1 MKKDL
6 ILLKEYT
13 VISSNSLNLLEESAS
28 SIVRDSKNNSYSYSG
43 ILKNVPIS
51 KYTKNSNGRIY
62 SRRLWELVKEKYQNL
77 IEGGVAL
84 ADHPPD
90 NNPEGSVKDVCG
102 VWHNF
107 SVKDEGVFGD
117 LYLIGDIGKKIL
129 DIVKAGGKIGISTV
143 GFGKYDEQGYVDP
156 DSYCLL
162 RVGDVVLVPS
172 QGTYIS
178 KDNVF
183 HDDNFIDIQDVKTTN
198 TINNNYMETTMR
210 ESTHILNNVI
220 KNQIRIVKRET
231 KNRLS
236 GNDANLLLESKS
248 SILDL
253 LSSIP
258 DEMKE
263 ERKEL
268 EELLEQIDN
277 KIFNLKSDNSED
289 FKKSFNLLLEEY
301 KGRAKTLEMKL
312 KESIEEREKLV
323 EALNN
328 LLEEKQKLEEAV
340 TQKHASI
347 LKESKDSNSEQDIY
361 SKLSSLPL
369 VESTEIVKKFLE
381 NLKLTKEY
389 LPESLKSKIKDLEK
403 VIGNSASSAPS
414 EGMKKAINIIKNLK
428 TLSEKLLREKP
439 EEVILARRDI
449 KTKIIIKE
457 SVNFQDIISSV
468 ERMFKEAKD
477 GDEISYPS
485 SDNSKFLTLI
495 KKGSSLLVEFKDKTN
510 KVLDK
515 FVINSPKS
523 IETYKNKIESFLK
536 LGKDINSKSE
546 ASQMKESKSFG
557 PEASKYLD
565 KELLKEEVID
575 LGPTKDE
582 KITLKESKKKKDKKK
597 VLKEDVGDRP
607 YIYLDSEKKE
617 HPNENED
624 HPLRNNEV
632 IWTKSDAQTISIDPA
647 IEFRIRNKGV
657 YKLADPSNIKIEKP
671 VTSTFA
677 RLDEEKMTKEKI
689 KLIFEEAKKEIPELE
704 FFSHDILGSKTT
716 VEAIKKIERYTKKL
730 KEDPLINLNES
741 TNRISSL
748 KNYEDDWLSGSLF

>member
-90 NNPEGSVKDVCG
+90 DNPEGSVKDVCG

-107 SVKDEGVFGD
+107 NVRDEGVFGD

-156 DSYCLL
+156 DSYYLL

-183 HDDNFIDIQDVKTTN
+183 HNDNFTDIQDVKTTN

-210 ESTHILNNVI
+210 ESAHILNNVI

-277 KIFNLKSDNSED
+277 KIFNLKSDNAED

-347 LKESKDSNSEQDIY
+347 LKESKDFNSEQDIY

-403 VIGNSASSAPS
+403 VIGNSTSSASS
-414 EGMKKAINIIKNLK
+414 EDMKKAINIIKNLK

-477 GDEISYPS
+477 DDEISYPS
-485 SDNSKFLTLI
+485 FDNSKFLTLV
-495 KKGSSLLVEFKDKTN
+495 KKGSSLLVKFKDKNN
-510 KVLDK
+510 KILDK
-515 FVINSPKS
+515 FIINSPKS
-523 IETYKNKIESFLK
+523 IGTYKNKIESFLK
-536 LGKDINSKSE
+536 LGKDINSKSK
-546 ASQMKESKSFG
+546 ASQM
-557 PEASKYLD
+557 
-565 KELLKEEVID
+565 
-575 LGPTKDE
+575 
-582 KITLKESKKKKDKKK
+582 KESKKKKDKKK

-677 RLDEEKMTKEKI
+677 RLDEEKMAKEKI

-704 FFSHDILGSKTT
+704 FFSHDILSSKTT

>member
-13 VISSNSLNLLEESAS
+13 VISSSSLNLLEESAS

-107 SVKDEGVFGD
+107 SVRDEGVFGD

-347 LKESKDSNSEQDIY
+347 LKESKDFNSEQDIY

-403 VIGNSASSAPS
+403 VIGNSASSTPS
-414 EGMKKAINIIKNLK
+414 EGMKNAINIIKNLK

-495 KKGSSLLVEFKDKTN
+495 KKGSSLLVEFKDKNN

-536 LGKDINSKSE
+536 LGKDINPKSG
-546 ASQMKESKSFG
+546 ASQM
-557 PEASKYLD
+557 
-565 KELLKEEVID
+565 
-575 LGPTKDE
+575 
-582 KITLKESKKKKDKKK
+582 KESKKKKDKKK

>member
-107 SVKDEGVFGD
+107 SVRDEGVFGD

-156 DSYCLL
+156 DSYYLL

-183 HDDNFIDIQDVKTTN
+183 HDDNFTDIQDVKTTN

-220 KNQIRIVKRET
+220 KNQIRIIKRET

-347 LKESKDSNSEQDIY
+347 LKESKDFNSEQDIY

-403 VIGNSASSAPS
+403 VIGNSTSSASS
-414 EGMKKAINIIKNLK
+414 EDMKKAINIIKNLK
-428 TLSEKLLREKP
+428 ILSEKLLREKP
-439 EEVILARRDI
+439 KEVILARRDI

-495 KKGSSLLVEFKDKTN
+495 KKGSSLFVEFKDKNN

-546 ASQMKESKSFG
+546 ASQM
-557 PEASKYLD
+557 
-565 KELLKEEVID
+565 
-575 LGPTKDE
+575 
-582 KITLKESKKKKDKKK
+582 KESKKKKDKKK

-704 FFSHDILGSKTT
+704 FFSYDILNSKTT

>member
-90 NNPEGSVKDVCG
+90 DNPEGSVKDVCG

-107 SVKDEGVFGD
+107 IVRDEGVFGD

-156 DSYCLL
+156 DSYYLL

-183 HDDNFIDIQDVKTTN
+183 HNDNFTDIQDVKTTN

-231 KNRLS
+231 KNRLN

-289 FKKSFNLLLEEY
+289 FKKSFNLLLDEY

-312 KESIEEREKLV
+312 KESIKEREKLV

-340 TQKHASI
+340 TRKHASI
-347 LKESKDSNSEQDIY
+347 LKESKGFKSEQDIY

-403 VIGNSASSAPS
+403 VIGNSTSSASS
-414 EGMKKAINIIKNLK
+414 EDMKKATNIIKNLK

-439 EEVILARRDI
+439 KEVILARRDI

-485 SDNSKFLTLI
+485 FDNSKFLTLI
-495 KKGSSLLVEFKDKTN
+495 KKGSSLLVEFKDKNN

-515 FVINSPKS
+515 FVINSPES
-523 IETYKNKIESFLK
+523 IGTYKNKIESFLK
-536 LGKDINSKSE
+536 LGKDINSKSK
-546 ASQMKESKSFG
+546 ASQMKESKSFS

-565 KELLKEEVID
+565 KEL
-575 LGPTKDE
+575 
-582 KITLKESKKKKDKKK
+582 LKESKKKKDKKK

-607 YIYLDSEKKE
+607 YIYLDSEKEE

-677 RLDEEKMTKEKI
+677 RLDEEKMAKEKI

-704 FFSHDILGSKTT
+704 FFSHDILSSKTT

>member
-1 MKKDL
+1 
-6 ILLKEYT
+6 
-13 VISSNSLNLLEESAS
+13 
-28 SIVRDSKNNSYSYSG
+28 
-43 ILKNVPIS
+43 
-51 KYTKNSNGRIY
+51 
-62 SRRLWELVKEKYQNL
+62 
-77 IEGGVAL
+77 
-84 ADHPPD
+84 
-90 NNPEGSVKDVCG
+90 
-102 VWHNF
+102 
-107 SVKDEGVFGD
+107 
-117 LYLIGDIGKKIL
+117 
-129 DIVKAGGKIGISTV
+129 
-143 GFGKYDEQGYVDP
+143 
-156 DSYCLL
+156 
-162 RVGDVVLVPS
+162 
-172 QGTYIS
+172 
-178 KDNVF
+178 
-183 HDDNFIDIQDVKTTN
+183 
-198 TINNNYMETTMR
+198 METTMR

-236 GNDANLLLESKS
+236 GNDTNLLLESKS

-323 EALNN
+323 DALNN

-347 LKESKDSNSEQDIY
+347 LKESKDFNSEQDTY

-403 VIGNSASSAPS
+403 VIGNNTSSASS
-414 EGMKKAINIIKNLK
+414 EDMKKAINIIKNLK

-439 EEVILARRDI
+439 EEVILTRRDI

-457 SVNFQDIISSV
+457 SVNFQDIVSSV

-495 KKGSSLLVEFKDKTN
+495 KKGSSLLVEFKDKNN

-523 IETYKNKIESFLK
+523 IGTYKDKIESFLK
-536 LGKDINSKSE
+536 LGKDINSKSR
-546 ASQMKESKSFG
+546 ASQMKESKFFS

-565 KELLKEEVID
+565 KEL
-575 LGPTKDE
+575 
-582 KITLKESKKKKDKKK
+582 LKESKKKKDKKK

-704 FFSHDILGSKTT
+704 FFSHDILSSKTT

>member
-1 MKKDL
+1 
-6 ILLKEYT
+6 
-13 VISSNSLNLLEESAS
+13 
-28 SIVRDSKNNSYSYSG
+28 
-43 ILKNVPIS
+43 
-51 KYTKNSNGRIY
+51 
-62 SRRLWELVKEKYQNL
+62 
-77 IEGGVAL
+77 
-84 ADHPPD
+84 
-90 NNPEGSVKDVCG
+90 
-102 VWHNF
+102 
-107 SVKDEGVFGD
+107 
-117 LYLIGDIGKKIL
+117 
-129 DIVKAGGKIGISTV
+129 
-143 GFGKYDEQGYVDP
+143 
-156 DSYCLL
+156 
-162 RVGDVVLVPS
+162 
-172 QGTYIS
+172 
-178 KDNVF
+178 
-183 HDDNFIDIQDVKTTN
+183 
-198 TINNNYMETTMR
+198 METTMR
-210 ESTHILNNVI
+210 ESTDILNNVI

-323 EALNN
+323 KALNN

-347 LKESKDSNSEQDIY
+347 LKESKDFKSEQDIY

-403 VIGNSASSAPS
+403 VIGNSVSSASS
-414 EGMKKAINIIKNLK
+414 EDMKKAINIIKNLK

-495 KKGSSLLVEFKDKTN
+495 KKGSSLFVEFKDKNN

-536 LGKDINSKSE
+536 LGKDINSKSG
-546 ASQMKESKSFG
+546 ASQM
-557 PEASKYLD
+557 
-565 KELLKEEVID
+565 
-575 LGPTKDE
+575 
-582 KITLKESKKKKDKKK
+582 KESKKKKDKKK
-597 VLKEDVGDRP
+597 VLKEDAGDRP

-704 FFSHDILGSKTT
+704 FFSHDILSSKTT

>member
-1 MKKDL
+1 
-6 ILLKEYT
+6 
-13 VISSNSLNLLEESAS
+13 
-28 SIVRDSKNNSYSYSG
+28 
-43 ILKNVPIS
+43 
-51 KYTKNSNGRIY
+51 
-62 SRRLWELVKEKYQNL
+62 
-77 IEGGVAL
+77 
-84 ADHPPD
+84 
-90 NNPEGSVKDVCG
+90 
-102 VWHNF
+102 
-107 SVKDEGVFGD
+107 
-117 LYLIGDIGKKIL
+117 
-129 DIVKAGGKIGISTV
+129 
-143 GFGKYDEQGYVDP
+143 
-156 DSYCLL
+156 
-162 RVGDVVLVPS
+162 
-172 QGTYIS
+172 
-178 KDNVF
+178 
-183 HDDNFIDIQDVKTTN
+183 
-198 TINNNYMETTMR
+198 
-210 ESTHILNNVI
+210 
-220 KNQIRIVKRET
+220 
-231 KNRLS
+231 
-236 GNDANLLLESKS
+236 
-248 SILDL
+248 
-253 LSSIP
+253 
-258 DEMKE
+258 
-263 ERKEL
+263 
-268 EELLEQIDN
+268 
-277 KIFNLKSDNSED
+277 
-289 FKKSFNLLLEEY
+289 
-301 KGRAKTLEMKL
+301 
-312 KESIEEREKLV
+312 
-323 EALNN
+323 
-328 LLEEKQKLEEAV
+328 
-340 TQKHASI
+340 
-347 LKESKDSNSEQDIY
+347 
-361 SKLSSLPL
+361 
-369 VESTEIVKKFLE
+369 
-381 NLKLTKEY
+381 
-389 LPESLKSKIKDLEK
+389 
-403 VIGNSASSAPS
+403 
-414 EGMKKAINIIKNLK
+414 MKKAINIIKNLK

-495 KKGSSLLVEFKDKTN
+495 KKGSSLFVEFKDKNN

-536 LGKDINSKSE
+536 LGKDINSKSG
-546 ASQMKESKSFG
+546 ASQMKESKSFS

-565 KELLKEEVID
+565 
-575 LGPTKDE
+575 
-582 KITLKESKKKKDKKK
+582 KESKKKKDKKK
-597 VLKEDVGDRP
+597 VLKEDAGDRP

-632 IWTKSDAQTISIDPA
+632 VWTKSDAQTISIDPA

-704 FFSHDILGSKTT
+704 FFSHDILSSKTT

>member
-90 NNPEGSVKDVCG
+90 DNPEGSVKDVCG

-107 SVKDEGVFGD
+107 SVRDEGVFGD

-156 DSYCLL
+156 DSYYLL

-183 HDDNFIDIQDVKTTN
+183 HNDNFTDIQDVKTTN

-210 ESTHILNNVI
+210 ESAHILNNVI

-277 KIFNLKSDNSED
+277 KIFNLKSDNAED

-347 LKESKDSNSEQDIY
+347 LKESKDFNSEQDIY

-403 VIGNSASSAPS
+403 VIGNSTSSASS
-414 EGMKKAINIIKNLK
+414 EDMKKAINIIKNLK

-477 GDEISYPS
+477 DDEISYPS
-485 SDNSKFLTLI
+485 FDNSKFLTLV
-495 KKGSSLLVEFKDKTN
+495 KKGSSLLVKFKDKNN
-510 KVLDK
+510 KILDK
-515 FVINSPKS
+515 FIINSPKS
-523 IETYKNKIESFLK
+523 IGTYKNKIESFLK
-536 LGKDINSKSE
+536 LGKDINSKSK
-546 ASQMKESKSFG
+546 ASQM
-557 PEASKYLD
+557 
-565 KELLKEEVID
+565 
-575 LGPTKDE
+575 
-582 KITLKESKKKKDKKK
+582 KESKKKKDKKK

-677 RLDEEKMTKEKI
+677 RLDEEKMAKEKI

-704 FFSHDILGSKTT
+704 FFSHDILSSKTT

>member
-90 NNPEGSVKDVCG
+90 DNPEGSVKDVCG

-107 SVKDEGVFGD
+107 NVRDEGVFGD

-156 DSYCLL
+156 DSYYLL

-183 HDDNFIDIQDVKTTN
+183 HNDNFIGIQDVKTTN

-323 EALNN
+323 KALNN

-347 LKESKDSNSEQDIY
+347 LKESKDFNSEQDIY

-403 VIGNSASSAPS
+403 VIGNSISSASS
-414 EGMKKAINIIKNLK
+414 EDMKKAINIIKNLK

-495 KKGSSLLVEFKDKTN
+495 KKGSSLFVEFKDKNN

-536 LGKDINSKSE
+536 LGKDINSKSG
-546 ASQMKESKSFG
+546 ASQ
-557 PEASKYLD
+557 
-565 KELLKEEVID
+565 I
-575 LGPTKDE
+575 
-582 KITLKESKKKKDKKK
+582 KESKKKKDKKK
-597 VLKEDVGDRP
+597 VLKEDAGDRP

-704 FFSHDILGSKTT
+704 FFSHDILSSKTT

>member
-13 VISSNSLNLLEESAS
+13 VISSSSLNLLEESAS

-156 DSYCLL
+156 DSYYLL

-347 LKESKDSNSEQDIY
+347 LKESKDFNSEQDIY

-403 VIGNSASSAPS
+403 VIGNSASSTPS
-414 EGMKKAINIIKNLK
+414 EGMKNAINIIKNLK

-495 KKGSSLLVEFKDKTN
+495 KKGSSLLVEFKDKNN

-546 ASQMKESKSFG
+546 ASQM
-557 PEASKYLD
+557 
-565 KELLKEEVID
+565 
-575 LGPTKDE
+575 
-582 KITLKESKKKKDKKK
+582 KESKKKKDKKK

>member
-13 VISSNSLNLLEESAS
+13 VISSSSLNLLEESAS

-107 SVKDEGVFGD
+107 SVRDDGVFGD

-156 DSYCLL
+156 DSYYLL

-183 HDDNFIDIQDVKTTN
+183 HNDNFTDIQDVKTTN

-347 LKESKDSNSEQDIY
+347 LKESKNSNSEQDIY

-403 VIGNSASSAPS
+403 VIGNSASSTPS
-414 EGMKKAINIIKNLK
+414 EGMKNAINIIKNLK

-495 KKGSSLLVEFKDKTN
+495 KKGSSLLVEFKDKNN

-536 LGKDINSKSE
+536 LGKDINPKSG
-546 ASQMKESKSFG
+546 ASQM
-557 PEASKYLD
+557 
-565 KELLKEEVID
+565 
-575 LGPTKDE
+575 
-582 KITLKESKKKKDKKK
+582 KESKKKKDKKK

>member
-107 SVKDEGVFGD
+107 SVRDEGVFGD

-156 DSYCLL
+156 DSYYLL

-347 LKESKDSNSEQDIY
+347 LKESKNSNSEQDIY

-414 EGMKKAINIIKNLK
+414 EGMKNAINIIKNLK

-495 KKGSSLLVEFKDKTN
+495 KKGSSLLVEFKDKNN

-523 IETYKNKIESFLK
+523 IETYKNKIESFLR
-536 LGKDINSKSE
+536 LGKDINSKSG
-546 ASQMKESKSFG
+546 ASQM
-557 PEASKYLD
+557 
-565 KELLKEEVID
+565 
-575 LGPTKDE
+575 
-582 KITLKESKKKKDKKK
+582 KESKKKKDKKK

>member
-156 DSYCLL
+156 DSYYLL

-347 LKESKDSNSEQDIY
+347 LKESKNSNSEQDIY

-403 VIGNSASSAPS
+403 VIGNSASSTPS
-414 EGMKKAINIIKNLK
+414 EGMKNAINIIKNLK

-495 KKGSSLLVEFKDKTN
+495 KKGSSLLVEFKDKNN

-536 LGKDINSKSE
+536 LGKDINPKSG
-546 ASQMKESKSFG
+546 ASQM
-557 PEASKYLD
+557 
-565 KELLKEEVID
+565 
-575 LGPTKDE
+575 
-582 KITLKESKKKKDKKK
+582 KESKKKKDKKK

>member
-90 NNPEGSVKDVCG
+90 DNPEGSVKDVCG

-107 SVKDEGVFGD
+107 SVRDEGVFGD

-156 DSYCLL
+156 DSYYLL

-347 LKESKDSNSEQDIY
+347 LKESKDFNSEQDIY

-403 VIGNSASSAPS
+403 VIGNSTSSAPS

-495 KKGSSLLVEFKDKTN
+495 KKGSSLLVEFKDKNN

-536 LGKDINSKSE
+536 LGKDINPKSG
-546 ASQMKESKSFG
+546 ASQM
-557 PEASKYLD
+557 
-565 KELLKEEVID
+565 
-575 LGPTKDE
+575 
-582 KITLKESKKKKDKKK
+582 KESKKKKDKKK